1 MMLKRFARQ
10 YLLLHPDDC
19 IPPHGLD
26 LTDGSRDSLKVEYLE
41 DHFRREGFDKTKSA
55 LVGYPCDGMVQLL
68 SGTHRHEAAKR
79 AGILL
84 PVTLELRS
92 VVEAKWGTPAWDE
105 LIKDIAVQDLEYSEV
120 KENIPAPGL
129 DERVNLSRDIE

>member
-1 MMLKRFARQ
+1 MKLK
-10 YLLLHPDDC
+10 
-19 IPPHGLD
+19 
-26 LTDGSRDSLKVEYLE
+26 
-41 DHFRREGFDKTKSA
+41 
-55 LVGYPCDGMVQLL
+55 
-68 SGTHRHEAAKR
+68 AAKR

-120 KENIPAPGL
+120 KENVPAPGL